1 MPTHLEQMSR
11 VYSEETWSVY
21 DLLDRSLEP
30 RGPDSLH
37 DLAAEYLAPGAVIL
51 DAGCRDAADLIR
63 LVRAHDAT
71 GVGVDPVEIHVAR
84 AHAAVASAK
93 LGARVE
99 IVQGVMEALP
109 YPDGH
114 FDFVWCRDVVE
125 QLDLLAPALKGAA
138 RVLKH
143 DGHMLVYT
151 VFVTEL
157 LAPQEFAML
166 ERHMGNVS
174 SNLVERNVEEAFDS
188 AGLAIERKDAIG
200 TEYKEYTEERTQPA
214 SRTLLRIARL
224 RRLRRSLIESHG
236 EDIYNH
242 VEANLHWEVFQFLG
256 KLQPTVYVLRHH
268 SSPSV
273 RQQSLEARLRAT

>member
-11 VYSEETWSVY
+11 VYSEETWSAY
-21 DLLDRSLEP
+21 DILDRSLDP

-37 DLAAEYLAPGAVIL
+37 GLAAEYLLPGAVIL

-71 GVGVDPVEIHVAR
+71 GVGVDPVELHVAR
-84 AHAAVASAK
+84 ANAAVAAAE
-93 LGARVE
+93 LGGRVE
-99 IVQGVMEALP
+99 IVQGVIEALP
-109 YPDGH
+109 HPDDH

-125 QLDLLAPALKGAA
+125 QLDLLVPALKGVA
-138 RVLKH
+138 RVLKR

-151 VFVTEL
+151 VFVTDRL
-157 LAPQEFAML
+157 TPQEFELL
-166 ERHMGNVS
+166 ERHLGNVS
-174 SNLVERNVEEAFDS
+174 SNLVERNVEEAFES
-188 AGLAIERKDAIG
+188 AGLAIERKEAIG
-200 TEYKEYTEERTQPA
+200 TEFKEYAEERAQPG

-256 KLQPTVYVLRHH
+256 KLQPTVYVLRH
-268 SSPSV
+268 
-273 RQQSLEARLRAT
+273 R

>member
-1 MPTHLEQMSR
+1 MPTHLERMSR

-37 DLAAEYLAPGAVIL
+37 DLAAEYLVPGAVIL

-84 AHAAVASAK
+84 AHAAVAAAE

-99 IVQGVMEALP
+99 LVQGVMEALP
-109 YPDGH
+109 HPDGY

-125 QLDLLAPALKGAA
+125 QLDLLVPALKGAA
-138 RVLKH
+138 RVLKQ

-151 VFVTEL
+151 VFVTDL
-157 LAPQEFAML
+157 LAPHEFELL
-166 ERHMGNVS
+166 EHHMGNVS
-174 SNLVERNVEEAFDS
+174 SNLVERNVEEAFAS
-188 AGLAIERKDAIG
+188 AGLAIERKDVIG
-200 TEYKEYTEERTQPA
+200 TEFKEYTEERTRPG

-224 RRLRRSLIESHG
+224 RRLRKSLRQSHG

-242 VEANLHWEVFQFLG
+242 VEANLHWELFQFLG
-256 KLQPTVYVLRHH
+256 KLQPTVYVLRH
-268 SSPSV
+268 
-273 RQQSLEARLRAT
+273 R

>member
-1 MPTHLEQMSR
+1 MRHFDSTGTHLEQMSR
-11 VYSEETWSVY
+11 VYSQETWSVY

-37 DLAAEYLAPGAVIL
+37 DLAAEYLTPGAVIL

-63 LVRAHDAT
+63 LVHAHDAT

-84 AHAAVASAK
+84 AHAAVAEAD
-93 LGARVE
+93 LGTRIE
-99 IVQGVMEALP
+99 IVHGVMEALA

-125 QLDLLAPALKGAA
+125 QVDQLVPALQGAA
-138 RVLKH
+138 RVLKP
-143 DGHMLVYT
+143 DGRMVVYT
-151 VFVTEL
+151 VFATGQ
-157 LAPQEFAML
+157 LAPEEFELL

-174 SNLVERNVEEAFDS
+174 SNLVERHVEKAFGD
-188 AGLAIERKDAIG
+188 AGLEIERKEAIG
-200 TEYKEYTEERTQPA
+200 TEFKEYAEERTQPG

-224 RRLRRSLIESHG
+224 RRLRESIVKNHG

-256 KLQPTVYVLRHH
+256 KLQPTAYVLKHR
-268 SSPSV
+268 
-273 RQQSLEARLRAT
+273 

>member
-1 MPTHLEQMSR
+1 MPNHLEQMSR

-21 DLLDRSLEP
+21 RLLDRSLDP

-37 DLAAEYLAPGAVIL
+37 DLAAGYLVPGAVIL

-71 GVGVDPVEIHVAR
+71 GVGVDPVEMHVAR
-84 AHAAVASAK
+84 AHAAVAAAE

-109 YPDGH
+109 HPDGH

-125 QLDLLAPALKGAA
+125 QLDPLVPALRGAA
-138 RVLKH
+138 RVLKQS
-143 DGHMLVYT
+143 GHMLVYT
-151 VFVTEL
+151 VFVTDL
-157 LAPQEFAML
+157 LAPQEFELL

-174 SNLVERNVEEAFDS
+174 SNLVERNVEEAFDD
-188 AGLAIERKDAIG
+188 AGLVIERKDAIG
-200 TEYKEYTEERTQPA
+200 TEYKEYAEERTQPG

-224 RRLRRSLIESHG
+224 RRLRTSLVESHG
-236 EDIYNH
+236 EDIYDH
-242 VEANLHWEVFQFLG
+242 VEANLHWEVFQLLG
-256 KLQPTVYVLRHH
+256 KLQPTVYVLRH
-268 SSPSV
+268 
-273 RQQSLEARLRAT
+273 R

>member
-1 MPTHLEQMSR
+1 MSR
-11 VYSEETWSVY
+11 VYSQETWSIY

-63 LVRAHDAT
+63 LVQAHDAT
-71 GVGVDPVEIHVAR
+71 GVGVDPVEIHVTR
-84 AHAAVASAK
+84 AHAAVAEAD
-93 LGARVE
+93 LGTRIEV
-99 IVQGVMEALP
+99 VHGVMESLS

-125 QLDLLAPALKGAA
+125 QVDQLVPALQGAA
-138 RVLKH
+138 RVLKP
-143 DGHMLVYT
+143 DGKVLVYT
-151 VFVTEL
+151 VFVTDRITSEEFEL
-157 LAPQEFAML
+157 L

-174 SNLVERNVEEAFDS
+174 SNLVERHVEKAFGD
-188 AGLAIERKDAIG
+188 AGLAIERKETIG
-200 TEYKEYTEERTQPA
+200 TEFKEYAEERTQPA

-224 RRLRRSLIESHG
+224 RRLRESIVKSHG

-242 VEANLHWEVFQFLG
+242 VEANLHWELFQFLG
-256 KLQPTVYVLRHH
+256 KLQPTVYVLKHR
-268 SSPSV
+268 
-273 RQQSLEARLRAT
+273 

>member
-1 MPTHLEQMSR
+1 MPTHLKPMSR

-37 DLAAEYLAPGAVIL
+37 DLAAEYLFPGAVIL
-51 DAGCRDAADLIR
+51 DAGCRDAAHLIR

-84 AHAAVASAK
+84 AHAAVAAAE
-93 LGARVE
+93 LGARIE
-99 IVQGVMEALP
+99 IIQGAMEALP

-125 QLDLLAPALKGAA
+125 QLDLLLPALKEAT

-151 VFVTEL
+151 VFVTDL
-157 LAPQEFAML
+157 LAPQEFEML
-166 ERHMGNVS
+166 EQHLGNVS
-174 SNLVERNVEEAFDS
+174 SNLVERNVEEAFDV

-200 TEYKEYTEERTQPA
+200 TEYKEYAEERTQAA

-224 RRLRRSLIESHG
+224 HRLRRLVVEGHG
-236 EDIYNH
+236 QDIYNH
-242 VEANLHWEVFQFLG
+242 IEANLHWEVFQFLG
-256 KLQPTVYVLRHH
+256 KLQPTIYVLRH
-268 SSPSV
+268 
-273 RQQSLEARLRAT
+273 R

>member
-1 MPTHLEQMSR
+1 MPTHLDQLSR
-11 VYSEETWSVY
+11 VYSEETWRVY
-21 DLLDRSLEP
+21 GLLDRSLDP

-37 DLAAEYLAPGAVIL
+37 DLAAEYLGPGAVIL

-84 AHAAVASAK
+84 AHAAVAAAE

-99 IVQGVMEALP
+99 IVHGRMEALP
-109 YPDGH
+109 HPDGH

-125 QLDLLAPALKGAA
+125 QLDPLVPALQGVA
-138 RVLKH
+138 RVLRR
-143 DGHMLVYT
+143 DGRMLVYT
-151 VFVTEL
+151 VFVTDL
-157 LAPQEFAML
+157 LAPQEFELL
-166 ERHMGNVS
+166 ERHLGNVS
-174 SNLVERNVEEAFDS
+174 SNLVERNVEEAFDN

-200 TEYKEYTEERTQPA
+200 TEYKEHTEERTQSG

-224 RRLRRSLIESHG
+224 RRLRGSLIATHG
-236 EDIYNH
+236 EDIYDH

-256 KLQPTVYVLRHH
+256 KLRPTVYVLRH
-268 SSPSV
+268 
-273 RQQSLEARLRAT
+273 R

>member
-11 VYSEETWSVY
+11 VYSEQTWSVY
-21 DLLDRSLEP
+21 DLLDRTLEA

-37 DLAAEYLAPGAVIL
+37 DLAAEYIMPGAVIL

-63 LVRAHDAT
+63 LVRVHDAT

-84 AHAAVASAK
+84 ARAAVAVAE

-109 YPDGH
+109 HPDDH

-125 QLDLLAPALKGAA
+125 QLELLVPALKAAA
-138 RVLKH
+138 RVLKQ

-151 VFVTEL
+151 VFATDL
-157 LAPQEFAML
+157 LAPQDFEML
-166 ERHMGNVS
+166 EHHLGNVS
-174 SNLVERNVEEAFDS
+174 ANLVERTVEEAFDS

-200 TEYKEYTEERTQPA
+200 TEYKEYTEERTHPG

-224 RRLRRSLIESHG
+224 RRLQRSLIESHG

-256 KLQPTVYVLRHH
+256 KLQPTVYVLRH
-268 SSPSV
+268 
-273 RQQSLEARLRAT
+273 R

>member
-1 MPTHLEQMSR
+1 M
-11 VYSEETWSVY
+11 Y

-37 DLAAEYLAPGAVIL
+37 ELAAEYLVPGAVIL

-84 AHAAVASAK
+84 AHAAVAAAE
-93 LGARVE
+93 LGARIE
-99 IVQGVMEALP
+99 IVHGVMEALP
-109 YPDGH
+109 HPDNH

-125 QLDLLAPALKGAA
+125 QLDLLVTALKGAA
-138 RVLKH
+138 RVLKQ

-151 VFVTEL
+151 VFVTDL
-157 LAPQEFAML
+157 LAPREFELL

-188 AGLAIERKDAIG
+188 AGLAIERKDPIG
-200 TEYKEYTEERTQPA
+200 TEFKEYTEERTQPA
-214 SRTLLRIARL
+214 SRTLLRLARL
-224 RRLRRSLIESHG
+224 RRLRSSLIEDHG

-256 KLQPTVYVLRHH
+256 KLQPTVYVLKHR
-268 SSPSV
+268 
-273 RQQSLEARLRAT
+273 

>member
-1 MPTHLEQMSR
+1 MSTHVERMSR
-11 VYSEETWSVY
+11 VYGEETWSVY
-21 DLLDRSLEP
+21 GLLDQSLEP

-37 DLAAEYLAPGAVIL
+37 DLAAEYLVPGARIL
-51 DAGCRDAADLIR
+51 DAGCRDASDLIR

-84 AHAAVASAK
+84 AHAAVAAAE
-93 LGARVE
+93 LGAARVE
-99 IVQGVMEALP
+99 IIHGVMEALP
-109 YPDGH
+109 HPDGH

-125 QLDLLAPALKGAA
+125 QFELLVPALKEAA
-138 RVLKH
+138 RVLKQ

-151 VFVTEL
+151 VFVTDL
-157 LAPQEFAML
+157 LTPQEFEML
-166 ERHMGNVS
+166 ERHMGNVR

-188 AGLAIERKDAIG
+188 AGLATERKDPIG
-200 TEYKEYTEERTQPA
+200 TEYKEYNEERTQPG

-242 VEANLHWEVFQFLG
+242 VEANLHWELFQFLG
-256 KLQPTVYVLRHH
+256 KLQPTVYVLR
-268 SSPSV
+268 
-273 RQQSLEARLRAT
+273 RR

>member
-1 MPTHLEQMSR
+1 M
-11 VYSEETWSVY
+11 Y

-30 RGPDSLH
+30 RGPESLH
-37 DLAAEYLAPGAVIL
+37 DLAAEYLRPGAVVL

-63 LVRAHDAT
+63 LVRAHSAT
-71 GVGVDPVEIHVAR
+71 GVGVDPVATHVVR
-84 AHAAVASAK
+84 AHAAVAAAE

-125 QLDLLAPALKGAA
+125 QLDLLVPALNGAA
-138 RVLKH
+138 RVLKE

-151 VFVTEL
+151 VFVTDL
-157 LAPQEFAML
+157 LAPQELAML
-166 ERHMGNVS
+166 ERHLGNVS

-200 TEYKEYTEERTQPA
+200 TEYKEHTEERTQPG

-236 EDIYNH
+236 EDIYSH

-256 KLQPTVYVLRHH
+256 KLQPAVYVLRH
-268 SSPSV
+268 
-273 RQQSLEARLRAT
+273 R

>member
-1 MPTHLEQMSR
+1 M
-11 VYSEETWSVY
+11 Y

-37 DLAAEYLAPGAVIL
+37 DLAAEYLVPGAVIL

-63 LVRAHDAT
+63 LVREHDAT
-71 GVGVDPVEIHVAR
+71 GVGVDPVAIHVAR
-84 AHAAVASAK
+84 AHTAVAAAE

-109 YPDGH
+109 HPDDH

-125 QLDLLAPALKGAA
+125 QLDPLVPALKGAA
-138 RVLKH
+138 RLLKQ

-151 VFVTEL
+151 VFVTDL
-157 LAPQEFAML
+157 LAPQEFEML

-224 RRLRRSLIESHG
+224 RRLRKSFIESHG

-256 KLQPTVYVLRHH
+256 KLQPTVYVLRQ
-268 SSPSV
+268 
-273 RQQSLEARLRAT
+273 R

>member
-1 MPTHLEQMSR
+1 MLTHLERMSR
-11 VYSEETWSVY
+11 IYSEETWSVY
-21 DLLDRSLEP
+21 GLLDRSLEP

-37 DLAAEYLAPGAVIL
+37 DLAAEYLVPGAVIL

-84 AHAAVASAK
+84 AHAAVAAAD

-99 IVQGVMEALP
+99 ILRGVLEALP
-109 YPDGH
+109 HPDGH

-125 QLDLLAPALKGAA
+125 QLDLLLPALKGAA
-138 RVLKH
+138 RVLKQ
-143 DGHMLVYT
+143 DGRMLVYT
-151 VFVTEL
+151 VFVTDL
-157 LAPQEFAML
+157 LAPQELEML

-174 SNLVERNVEEAFDS
+174 SNLVERNVEESFDS

-200 TEYKEYTEERTQPA
+200 TEYKEYTEERTQRG
-214 SRTLLRIARL
+214 SRALLRIARL
-224 RRLRRSLIESHG
+224 RRLRSSLIKSHG

-256 KLQPTVYVLRHH
+256 KLQPTLYVLRH
-268 SSPSV
+268 
-273 RQQSLEARLRAT
+273 R

>member
-1 MPTHLEQMSR
+1 MPTHLEQLSR
-11 VYSEETWSVY
+11 VYGEETWSVY
-21 DLLDRSLEP
+21 GLLDRSLEP

-37 DLAAEYLAPGAVIL
+37 DLAAGYLAPGAVVL

-63 LVRAHDAT
+63 LVQAHDAT

-84 AHAAVASAK
+84 ARAAVAAAE

-99 IVQGVMEALP
+99 IVHGVLEALP
-109 YPDGH
+109 HADGH

-125 QLDLLAPALKGAA
+125 QLDLLVPALKKAA
-138 RVLKH
+138 RVLKQ

-151 VFVTEL
+151 AFVTDL
-157 LAPQEFAML
+157 LAPQEFELL
-166 ERHMGNVS
+166 ERHLGNVS
-174 SNLVERNVEEAFDS
+174 SNLAERNVEEAFDS

-200 TEYKEYTEERTQPA
+200 TEYKEYSEERTQPA

-224 RRLRRSLIESHG
+224 RRLRSSIVESHG

-256 KLQPTVYVLRHH
+256 KVQPVVYVLRH
-268 SSPSV
+268 
-273 RQQSLEARLRAT
+273 R

>member
-1 MPTHLEQMSR
+1 MPNHLEQMSR

-37 DLAAEYLAPGAVIL
+37 DLAAEYLLPGAVIL
-51 DAGCRDAADLIR
+51 DAGCRDATHLIR
-63 LVRAHDAT
+63 LVQAHDAT

-84 AHAAVASAK
+84 AHAAVAAAE
-93 LGARVE
+93 LDARVE

-109 YPDGH
+109 YPDDH

-125 QLDLLAPALKGAA
+125 QLDHLLPALKGAA
-138 RVLKH
+138 RVLKQ

-151 VFVTEL
+151 VFVTDL
-157 LAPQEFAML
+157 LAPQEFEML

-174 SNLVERNVEEAFDS
+174 SNLVERNVEEAFDR
-188 AGLAIERKDAIG
+188 AGLTIERKDAIG
-200 TEYKEYTEERTQPA
+200 TEYMEYAEERTQGA

-224 RRLRRSLIESHG
+224 HRLRRSVVESHG
-236 EDIYNH
+236 QDIYNH
-242 VEANLHWEVFQFLG
+242 VDANLHWEVFQFLG
-256 KLQPTVYVLRHH
+256 KLQPTVYLLRH
-268 SSPSV
+268 
-273 RQQSLEARLRAT
+273 R

>member
-11 VYSEETWSVY
+11 VYSDETWSVY
-21 DLLDRSLEP
+21 ELLDRSLEP

-51 DAGCRDAADLIR
+51 DAGCRDAAHLIR

-84 AHAAVASAK
+84 ARAAVAAAE

-109 YPDGH
+109 HPDGH
-114 FDFVWCRDVVE
+114 FDFIWCRDVVE
-125 QLDLLAPALKGAA
+125 QLDRLVPALKGAA
-138 RVLKH
+138 RVLKQG
-143 DGHMLVYT
+143 GHMLVYT
-151 VFVTEL
+151 VFVTDL
-157 LAPQEFAML
+157 VAPQEFELL

-188 AGLAIERKDAIG
+188 AGLAIERKEAIG
-200 TEYKEYTEERTQPA
+200 TEYKEYAEERTHPG
-214 SRTLLRIARL
+214 SGTLLRIARL
-224 RRLRRSLIESHG
+224 RRLRTSLIESHG

-256 KLQPTVYVLRHH
+256 KLRPTAYVLRH
-268 SSPSV
+268 
-273 RQQSLEARLRAT
+273 R

>member
-11 VYSEETWSVY
+11 VYSEETWDVY

-37 DLAAEYLAPGAVIL
+37 DLAAEYLVPGAVIL

-63 LVRAHDAT
+63 LVQAHDAT

-84 AHAAVASAK
+84 AHAAVAEAE
-93 LGARVE
+93 LGARIE
-99 IVQGVMEALP
+99 IVHGVMEALP
-109 YPDGH
+109 HSDGH

-125 QLDLLAPALKGAA
+125 QIDLVVPALKGAA
-138 RVLKH
+138 RVLKT

-151 VFVTEL
+151 VFVTDL
-157 LAPQEFAML
+157 LAPREFEML

-188 AGLAIERKDAIG
+188 AGLAIERKEAIG
-200 TEYKEYTEERTQPA
+200 TEFREYTEERTQPA

-224 RRLRRSLIESHG
+224 RRLRKSLIENHG

-242 VEANLHWEVFQFLG
+242 VEANLYWEVFQFLG
-256 KLQPTVYVLRHH
+256 KLQPTVYVLRH
-268 SSPSV
+268 
-273 RQQSLEARLRAT
+273 R

>member
-11 VYSEETWSVY
+11 VYSEETWDVY
-21 DLLDRSLEP
+21 DQLDRSLEP

-63 LVRAHDAT
+63 LVRTHDAT

-84 AHAAVASAK
+84 AHAAVAAAE
-93 LGARVE
+93 LGARIE

-109 YPDGH
+109 HSDGH

-125 QLDLLAPALKGAA
+125 QLDVLVPALKGAA
-138 RVLKH
+138 RVLKQ

-151 VFVTEL
+151 VFVTDL
-157 LAPQEFAML
+157 LAPQEFELL

-200 TEYKEYTEERTQPA
+200 TEYKEYNEERTQPA

-224 RRLRRSLIESHG
+224 RRLRNSLIEKHG

-242 VEANLHWEVFQFLG
+242 VEANLYWEVFQFLG
-256 KLQPTVYVLRHH
+256 KLQPTVYVLRH
-268 SSPSV
+268 
-273 RQQSLEARLRAT
+273 R